1 MMKPR
6 PVYVNDASLFITTKE
21 CKNGTVYG
29 DVLSHVGV
37 EGVQAEAGDI
47 GMQVGTGIP
56 IYVVLDKETGV
67 CPEHNAFQFKKDY
80 AVEEVRLRNGHVT
93 NTRDKPYY
101 VKKAYLIYPQ

>member
-1 MMKPR
+1 MKPQ
-6 PVYVNDASLFITTKE
+6 PVYVYDANLFITTRK

-29 DVLSHVGV
+29 DELSRIGV
-37 EGVQAEAGDI
+37 EGVQGETGDI

-67 CPEHNAFQFKKDY
+67 CPEHNAFQFKKSY
-80 AVEEVRLRNGHVT
+80 AVEEARLRNEHVM
-93 NTRDKPYY
+93 NTRVKPYH